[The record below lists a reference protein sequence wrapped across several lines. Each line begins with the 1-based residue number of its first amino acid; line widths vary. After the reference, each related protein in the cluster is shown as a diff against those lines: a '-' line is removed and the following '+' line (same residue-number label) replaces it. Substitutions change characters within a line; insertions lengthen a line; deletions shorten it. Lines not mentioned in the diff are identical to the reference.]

1 VFCVPENIHE
11 QPEALSEQK
20 AKTTVL
26 FQHIQSL
33 KTQKEA
39 GIGSWFQNNEISA
52 KKIVQWLF
60 VVNGGG
66 VNA

>member
-1 VFCVPENIHE
+1 
-11 QPEALSEQK
+11 
-20 AKTTVL
+20 VL

-33 KTQKEA
+33 KTQKGA

-60 VVNGGG
+60 VVNGRG